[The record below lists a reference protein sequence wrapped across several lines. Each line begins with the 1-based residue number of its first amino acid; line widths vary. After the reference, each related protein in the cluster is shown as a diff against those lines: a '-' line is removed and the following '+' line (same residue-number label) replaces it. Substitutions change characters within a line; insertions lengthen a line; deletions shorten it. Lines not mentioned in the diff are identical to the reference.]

1 MGLRIIKAGIAD
13 SIQDMGR
20 YGYQQLGISPGG
32 VMDRI
37 AAIIANTLVG
47 NKMGEPVLEMHFP
60 AATILFETSMM
71 IAITGADF
79 GATINGMEVLIN
91 QPILVPSNTELRF
104 TKHKKGSKVYLS
116 VEEGFET
123 QNWLGSS
130 STSFQLKKGGVEGR
144 YLLKN
149 DFIPFKNKEDLEID
163 TLMHLPWR
171 ASMAE
176 FYTNNR
182 IDCII
187 GAEYAL
193 LEKISQKSLVTN
205 QFKISNQS
213 NRMGYRLE
221 GQALLLSDKKECVS
235 SAVSF
240 GTIQLLPN
248 AQMIILMADH
258 QTTGGYPRIGQ
269 VTTSSLPTLAQ
280 VSPGDSISFELV
292 TQEEAE
298 AIFLQQQQNLQ
309 QLQNAC
315 DFRLQEYFKN
325 E

>member
-1 MGLRIIKAGIAD
+1 MGLRIIKPGIAD

-20 YGYQQLGISPGG
+20 YGYQQIGIPPGG

-37 AAIIANTLVG
+37 AATIANTLVG
-47 NKMGEPVLEMHFP
+47 NKIGEPILEMHFP
-60 AATILFETSMM
+60 AAIILFETSMM
-71 IAITGADF
+71 IALTGADF
-79 GATINGMEVLIN
+79 GAEINGKEVLIN
-91 QPILVPSNTELRF
+91 QPILVPSNSELRF

-123 QNWLGSS
+123 NRWLGSS
-130 STSFQLKKGGVEGR
+130 STNFQLHKGGNEGR
-144 YLLKN
+144 FLLKN
-149 DFIPFKNKEDLEID
+149 DTLQFNNREDLEID
-163 TLMHLPWR
+163 TLTHLPWR

-176 FYTNNR
+176 FYTDNQ
-182 IDCII
+182 IDFMV

-193 LEKISQKSLVTN
+193 LEKISQTSMVTN
-205 QFKISNQS
+205 QFKVSNQS

-221 GQALLLSDKKECVS
+221 GQALLLSSKKECLS

-248 AQMIILMADH
+248 AQMIVLMADH
-258 QTTGGYPRIGQ
+258 QTTGGYPRIGH
-269 VTTSSLPTLAQ
+269 VASSSLPTLAQ
-280 VSPGDSISFELV
+280 VSAGESISFELV
-292 TQEEAE
+292 TQDEAE

-315 DFRLQEYFKN
+315 NFRLQEYFKN

>member
-1 MGLRIIKAGIAD
+1 
-13 SIQDMGR
+13 
-20 YGYQQLGISPGG
+20 
-32 VMDRI
+32 
-37 AAIIANTLVG
+37 
-47 NKMGEPVLEMHFP
+47 
-60 AATILFETSMM
+60 
-71 IAITGADF
+71 
-79 GATINGMEVLIN
+79 
-91 QPILVPSNTELRF
+91 
-104 TKHKKGSKVYLS
+104 
-116 VEEGFET
+116 
-123 QNWLGSS
+123 
-130 STSFQLKKGGVEGR
+130 
-144 YLLKN
+144 
-149 DFIPFKNKEDLEID
+149 
-163 TLMHLPWR
+163 
-171 ASMAE
+171 MAE
-176 FYTNNR
+176 FYTDNR

-187 GAEYAL
+187 GSEYAL
-193 LEKISQKSLVTN
+193 LEKISQKSFVTN

-221 GQALLLSDKKECVS
+221 GQALLLSNKKECVS

-280 VSPGDSISFELV
+280 LSAGDSISFELV

-315 DFRLQEYFKN
+315 NFRLQEYFKN

>member
-1 MGLRIIKAGIAD
+1 MGLRIIKSGIAD

-20 YGYQQLGISPGG
+20 YGYQQLGIPPGG

-37 AAIIANTLVG
+37 AAAIANTLVG
-47 NKMGEPVLEMHFP
+47 NKIGEPLLEMHFP
-60 AATILFETSMM
+60 AATIFFESSMM
-71 IAITGADF
+71 IALTGADF
-79 GATINGMEVLIN
+79 GAQINGKEVLTN
-91 QPILVPSNTELRF
+91 QPILVPTKAELRF
-104 TKHKKGSKVYLS
+104 TRHNKGSKVYLS

-123 QNWLGSS
+123 NKWLGSS
-130 STSFQLKKGGVEGR
+130 STSFQTLKGGQEGR

-149 DFIPFKNKEDLEID
+149 DILHFKNKEDLEID
-163 TLMHLPWR
+163 ALTHLPWR

-176 FYTNNR
+176 FYTENQ
-182 IDCII
+182 IDFLV
-187 GAEYAL
+187 GVEYAL
-193 LEKISQKSLVTN
+193 LEKISQTSMVTN
-205 QFKISNQS
+205 LFKVSNQS

-221 GQALLLSDKKECVS
+221 GQALLLSSKKECLS

-248 AQMIILMADH
+248 AQMIVLMADH
-258 QTTGGYPRIGQ
+258 QTTGGYPRIGH
-269 VTTSSLPTLAQ
+269 VASSSLPTLAQ
-280 VSPGDSISFELV
+280 VSAGETISFKLV

-298 AIFLQQQQNLQ
+298 TILLQQQQNLQ

-315 DFRLQEYFKN
+315 NFRLQEYFKN